1 MNAHLSKPP
10 AQADQ
15 SSPIE
20 HLSRP
25 PVRVDGRSRQEMQAP
40 AFSDEALA
48 LRFAERH
55 ADDLRYVAAWG
66 RWLRGQARIGNL
78 TTR

>member
-1 MNAHLSKPP
+1 MNRPARPADYHLDE
-10 AQADQ
+10 AAAD
-15 SSPIE
+15 
-20 HLSRP
+20 RP
-25 PVRVDGRSRQEMQAP
+25 P

-55 ADDLRYVAAWG
+55 AEDLRFVAAWG
-66 RWLRGQARIGNL
+66 KWLVWNGAAGAS